1 MSLVMLVFLVS
12 AGGCGQ
18 ETLATNEEASHFIA
32 EVAHGSHPSDWK
44 LADDASVIAVSAWG
58 HQSEIERLG
67 QRLREEAPEWVCDTA
82 ERVEQASQIVEGL
95 GLDQRERAEIVSD
108 ANVQSYEAGEI
119 ESLIDEL
126 TNLGTFEAAKTVDSV
141 CGALKQF

>member
-1 MSLVMLVFLVS
+1 MSLVMLAFLVS

-18 ETLATNEEASHFIA
+18 ETLATNEEASHFISV
-32 EVAHGSHPSDWK
+32 VAHGSDPSDWK
-44 LADDASVIAVSAWG
+44 LADDASVVAVSAWEN
-58 HQSEIERLG
+58 QSEIERLG

-82 ERVEQASQIVEGL
+82 ERVEKASQIIYGL
-95 GLDQRERAEIVSD
+95 GLDQRERAEIISD
-108 ANVQSYEAGEI
+108 ANVQLYEVGEV

-126 TNLGTFEAAKTVDSV
+126 TNLGTFEATKTVDSV